1 METNIQTFRGFFQ
14 SKSYIHKV
22 TVQEKIL
29 VKPIIIKLSLLV
41 LLNIV
46 LSISLG
52 MFGYGSEGISRQ
64 ITQQSNGYIESLQ
77 FFHATGLVLKGIFYP
92 ILYLL
97 LAVTLSFFF
106 FKDIRVGVLVHI
118 HLYFLVFMVLN
129 QAVQLAL
136 FYFWGL
142 PAISSP
148 FSLGIVSQIFV
159 DQPFFNHLFSDI
171 NLFYI
176 AGLIYL
182 VTLIDSITI
191 RKRGNII
198 IILIGIHLFIALVGS
213 GISVID
219 IDALLNR

>member
-29 VKPIIIKLSLLV
+29 VKPIIMKLSLLV
-41 LLNIV
+41 LLSIV

-52 MFGYGSEGISRQ
+52 TLGYGSEGISRQ
-64 ITQQSNGYIESLQ
+64 ITQQSNEYIASLQ
-77 FFHATGLVLKGIFYP
+77 FFHATGLVLKGMFYP

-97 LAVTLSFFF
+97 LAVTLSSFL

-118 HLYFLVFMVLN
+118 HLYFIAFIVLN
-129 QAVQLAL
+129 QAVQLVL

-148 FSLGIVSQIFV
+148 FSLGILSQIYV
-159 DQPFFNHLFSDI
+159 EQSFFNHFLSYI

-176 AGLIYL
+176 AGLVYL
-182 VTLIDSITI
+182 VALIDSIST
-191 RKRGNII
+191 RKRGNITI
-198 IILIGIHLFIALVGS
+198 MLIGIHLFIALVGS

-219 IDALLNR
+219 IDALLKS